1 VSPVSKLFL
10 SVIVGLFSLS
20 GGLVANDILEASRSG
35 KLELVQTILDRD
47 TTAIGM
53 SNDRGSTA
61 LHVAAENGHFQIAEL
76 LLDRGADLEA
86 IDVDGDTPLMCAA
99 IGGHSEI
106 YKMLL
111 SRGADADI
119 LNINENGV
127 LHYAAMGGSVEI
139 VNLMLDSGQD
149 INAQNAQNQG
159 GVTPLMAAVFNNR
172 QEVVK
177 FLLEKGADIEASDSY
192 GRTPLSMAVQEN
204 KQELVKFLLDKGAD
218 IETLD
223 TYAYTPL
230 YVARATGNV
239 DMAQLL
245 LDNGA
250 NVDDP
255 VGWAA
260 RALNNENFNWKSKSS
275 EHFRIY
281 YLPASVAEREIDTLI
296 KQNEAYL
303 ASHLAL
309 LGIEE
314 YDKVINFFYCDSRDQ
329 VKEISSYPVRAIS
342 SHGSTTVLAI
352 LNSEVRGHDSHEIM
366 HIVSLGVWGGW
377 EWKYP
382 SSQAWLSEGL
392 ATYADIPCNGY
403 KPAEL
408 AAHILKNTEDS
419 VPLDSLAI
427 DFSQYP
433 EMIGN
438 ILMASFVQFIL
449 DQYGM
454 EHFHHLWMDRYEGFE
469 DVFGK
474 DVATVEQEW
483 HKYMDTKYP
492 NPHVP
497 DWADLTEHG
506 CK

>member
-1 VSPVSKLFL
+1 MIKISLF
-10 SVIVGLFSLS
+10 VIVGLFAFS
-20 GGLVANDILEASRSG
+20 GALLANDILEASSSG
-35 KLELVQTILDRD
+35 ELELVQTILDRD

-61 LHVAAENGHFQIAEL
+61 LHFAAENGHIRIVEL

-99 IGGHSEI
+99 IGGHSDI
-106 YKMLL
+106 FKMLL

-139 VNLMLDSGQD
+139 LNLSLDRGLD

-159 GVTPLMAAVFNNR
+159 GATPLFAAVYGNK

-177 FLLEKGADIEASDSY
+177 FLLEKGADIEALDSHW
-192 GRTPLSMAVQEN
+192 L
-204 KQELVKFLLDKGAD
+204 
-218 IETLD
+218 
-223 TYAYTPL
+223 TPL

-245 LDNGA
+245 TDKGA

-255 VGWAA
+255 VGYAA
-260 RALNNENFNWKSKSS
+260 RALNNQGFDWKTQSS
-275 EHFRIY
+275 DHFRLY

-309 LGIEE
+309 LGVAE
-314 YDKVINFFYCDSRDQ
+314 YDKIISIFYCESRDQ
-329 VKEISSYPVRAIS
+329 VKEICSYPVRGIS
-342 SHGSTTVLAI
+342 QPGSRTVLTIRNGEETGREA
-352 LNSEVRGHDSHEIM
+352 HEIM
-366 HIVSLGVWGGW
+366 HVVSFDLWGGW
-377 EWKYP
+377 EWKRAP
-382 SSQAWLSEGL
+382 ALSWLSEGL
-392 ATYADIPCNGY
+392 ACYADVPCNGY
-403 KPAEL
+403 EPAEL
-408 AAHILKNTEDS
+408 AAHILKNTENS
-419 VPLDSLAI
+419 VPLDSLATN
-427 DFSQYP
+427 FRQQP
-433 EMIGN
+433 EMIGYM
-438 ILMASFVQFIL
+438 LMASFVQFVR

-454 EHFHHLWMDRYEGFE
+454 ELFHALWNEGYDGFE
-469 DVFGK
+469 KVFGK
-474 DVATVEQEW
+474 DVATIEQEW

-492 NPHVP
+492 NPQVP